1 MTWLRTLVHHLTW
14 RLRGVRVTALIG
26 RSGTGKSFRAQLIAT
41 RHGMDLI
48 IDDGLLIRD
57 QKILGGRS
65 AKVAINAIAAVKA
78 AVFHDPRAAQEARRR
93 IAAMRPRRVLVLGTS
108 AKMVQLITRRLGLPA
123 PHRYLHIEEI
133 ASRAEIDAARAARE
147 SEGKHII
154 PVPPVEVR
162 RDYAHM
168 AIDAIRIFW
177 QRGVLR
183 NKGLVFEKT
192 EVRGESRGAVSVS
205 ETALTQM
212 VAHCLHEHDPR
223 LHLARVIVSK
233 STGAWALE
241 AIVDVPSG
249 LAVGSGLHDLRE
261 LIMSSL
267 QRYAGLVLSQVD
279 VTVGNLLPDG
289 DGDPAG

>member
-48 IDDGLLIRD
+48 IDDGLLIRN

-65 AKVAINAIAAVKA
+65 AKGANNALAAVKT
-78 AVFHDPRAAQEARRR
+78 AVFHDPRAAQGARRR

-123 PHRYLHIEEI
+123 PHKYLHIEEI

-183 NKGLVFEKT
+183 KKGMVFEKT
-192 EVRGESRGAVSVS
+192 EVLGESRGAVSVS
-205 ETALTQM
+205 EAALTQM
-212 VAHCLHEHDPR
+212 VTHCLHEHDPSLR
-223 LHLARVIVSK
+223 LARVIVSK

-241 AIVDVPSG
+241 VIVDVPSG
-249 LAVGSGLHDLRE
+249 VAAGPGLHDLRE

-279 VTVGNLLPDG
+279 VTVGSLLPDP
-289 DGDPAG
+289 DGKPR

>member
-1 MTWLRTLVHHLTW
+1 M
-14 RLRGVRVTALIG
+14 RVTALIG

-48 IDDGLLIRD
+48 IDDGLLIRN

-65 AKVAINAIAAVKA
+65 AKVANNALAAVKT
-78 AVFHDPRAAQEARRR
+78 AVFHDPRAAQGARRR

-108 AKMVQLITRRLGLPA
+108 ARMVQLITRRLALPA
-123 PHRYLHIEEI
+123 PHKYLHIEEI
-133 ASRAEIDAARAARE
+133 ASRAEIDAARTARE

-183 NKGLVFEKT
+183 NKGMVFEKT
-192 EVRGESRGAVSVS
+192 EVIGESRGAVSVS
-205 ETALTQM
+205 EAALTQM
-212 VAHCLHEHDPR
+212 VAHCLHEHDPSLR
-223 LHLARVIVSK
+223 LARVIVSK

-241 AIVDVPSG
+241 VIVDVPSG
-249 LAVGSGLHDLRE
+249 AAAGPGLHDLRE

-279 VTVGNLLPDG
+279 VTVGSLLPDA
-289 DGDPAG
+289 DG

>member
-1 MTWLRTLVHHLTW
+1 M
-14 RLRGVRVTALIG
+14 RVTALIG

-48 IDDGLLIRD
+48 IDDGLLIRN

-65 AKVAINAIAAVKA
+65 AKVANNALAAVKT
-78 AVFHDPRAAQEARRR
+78 AVFHDPRAAQGARRR

-108 AKMVQLITRRLGLPA
+108 ARMVQLITRRLALPA
-123 PHRYLHIEEI
+123 PHKYLHIEEI

-183 NKGLVFEKT
+183 NKGMVFEKT
-192 EVRGESRGAVSVS
+192 EVIGESRGAVSVS
-205 ETALTQM
+205 EAALTQM
-212 VAHCLHEHDPR
+212 VAHCLHEHDPSLR
-223 LHLARVIVSK
+223 LARVIVSK

-241 AIVDVPSG
+241 VIVDVPSG
-249 LAVGSGLHDLRE
+249 AAAGPGLHDLRE

-267 QRYAGLVLSQVD
+267 QRYAGLVLSHVD
-279 VTVGNLLPDG
+279 VTVGSLLPDA
-289 DGDPAG
+289 DGYPPA

>member
-1 MTWLRTLVHHLTW
+1 MHHLTW

-48 IDDGLLIRD
+48 IDDGLLIRN

-65 AKVAINAIAAVKA
+65 AKVANNALAAVKT
-78 AVFHDPRAAQEARRR
+78 AVFHDPRAAQGARRR

-108 AKMVQLITRRLGLPA
+108 ARMVQLITRRLALPA

-183 NKGLVFEKT
+183 NKGMVFEKT
-192 EVRGESRGAVSVS
+192 EVIGESRGAVSVS
-205 ETALTQM
+205 EAALTQM
-212 VAHCLHEHDPR
+212 VAHCLHEHDPSLR
-223 LHLARVIVSK
+223 LARVIVSK

-241 AIVDVPSG
+241 VIVDVPSG
-249 LAVGSGLHDLRE
+249 AAAGPGLHDLRE

-279 VTVGNLLPDG
+279 VTVGSLLPDA
-289 DGDPAG
+289 DGYPPA

>member
-1 MTWLRTLVHHLTW
+1 M
-14 RLRGVRVTALIG
+14 RVTALIG

-48 IDDGLLIRD
+48 IDDGLLIRN

-65 AKVAINAIAAVKA
+65 AKVANNALAAVKT
-78 AVFHDPRAAQEARRR
+78 AVFHDPRAAQGARRR

-108 AKMVQLITRRLGLPA
+108 ARMVQLITRRLALPA

-183 NKGLVFEKT
+183 NKGMVFEKT
-192 EVRGESRGAVSVS
+192 EVIGESRGAVSVS
-205 ETALTQM
+205 EAALTQM
-212 VAHCLHEHDPR
+212 VAHCLHEHDPSLR
-223 LHLARVIVSK
+223 LARVIVSK

-241 AIVDVPSG
+241 VIVDVPSG
-249 LAVGSGLHDLRE
+249 AAAGPGLHDLRE

-279 VTVGNLLPDG
+279 VTVGSLLPDA
-289 DGDPAG
+289 DGYPPA

>member
-1 MTWLRTLVHHLTW
+1 M
-14 RLRGVRVTALIG
+14 RVTALIG

-48 IDDGLLIRD
+48 IDDGLLIRN

-65 AKVAINAIAAVKA
+65 AKVANNALAAVKT
-78 AVFHDPRAAQEARRR
+78 AVFHDPRAAQGARRR

-108 AKMVQLITRRLGLPA
+108 ARMVQLITRRLALPA
-123 PHRYLHIEEI
+123 PHKYLHIEEI

-183 NKGLVFEKT
+183 NKGMVFEKT
-192 EVRGESRGAVSVS
+192 EVIGESRGAVSVS
-205 ETALTQM
+205 EAALTQM
-212 VAHCLHEHDPR
+212 VAHCLHEHDPSLR
-223 LHLARVIVSK
+223 LARVIVSK

-241 AIVDVPSG
+241 VIVDVPSG
-249 LAVGSGLHDLRE
+249 AAAGPGLHDLRE

-279 VTVGNLLPDG
+279 VTVGSLLPDA
-289 DGDPAG
+289 DGYPSA

>member
-1 MTWLRTLVHHLTW
+1 MHHLTW

-48 IDDGLLIRD
+48 IDDGLLIRN

-65 AKVAINAIAAVKA
+65 AKVANNALAAVKT
-78 AVFHDPRAAQEARRR
+78 AVFHDPRAAQGARRR

-108 AKMVQLITRRLGLPA
+108 AKMVQLITRRLALPA
-123 PHRYLHIEEI
+123 PHKYLHIEEI
-133 ASRAEIDAARAARE
+133 ASRAEIDAARTARE

-183 NKGLVFEKT
+183 NKGMVFEKT
-192 EVRGESRGAVSVS
+192 EVIGESRGAVSVS
-205 ETALTQM
+205 EAALTQM
-212 VAHCLHEHDPR
+212 VAHCLHEHDPSLR
-223 LHLARVIVSK
+223 LARVIVSK

-241 AIVDVPSG
+241 VIVDVPSG
-249 LAVGSGLHDLRE
+249 AAAGPGLHDLRE

-279 VTVGNLLPDG
+279 VTVGSLLPDA
-289 DGDPAG
+289 DYPSA

>member
-1 MTWLRTLVHHLTW
+1 M
-14 RLRGVRVTALIG
+14 RVTALIG

-48 IDDGLLIRD
+48 IDDGLLIRN

-65 AKVAINAIAAVKA
+65 AKVANNALAAVKT
-78 AVFHDPRAAQEARRR
+78 AVFHDPRAAQGARRR

-108 AKMVQLITRRLGLPA
+108 ARMVQLITRRLALPA
-123 PHRYLHIEEI
+123 PHKYLHIEEI

-183 NKGLVFEKT
+183 NKGMVFEKT
-192 EVRGESRGAVSVS
+192 EVIGESRGAVSVS
-205 ETALTQM
+205 EAALTQM
-212 VAHCLHEHDPR
+212 VAHCLHEHDPSLR
-223 LHLARVIVSK
+223 LARVIVSK

-241 AIVDVPSG
+241 VIVDVPSG
-249 LAVGSGLHDLRE
+249 AAAGPGLHDLRE

-279 VTVGNLLPDG
+279 VTVGSLLPDA
-289 DGDPAG
+289 DGYPPA

>member
-1 MTWLRTLVHHLTW
+1 M
-14 RLRGVRVTALIG
+14 RVTALIG

-41 RHGMDLI
+41 HHGMDLI
-48 IDDGLLIRD
+48 IDDGLLIRN

-65 AKVAINAIAAVKA
+65 AKVANNALAAVKT
-78 AVFHDPRAAQEARRR
+78 AVFHDPRAAQGARRW
-93 IAAMRPRRVLVLGTS
+93 IAAIRPRRVLVLGTS
-108 AKMVQLITRRLGLPA
+108 ARMVQLITRRLALPA

-183 NKGLVFEKT
+183 NKGMVFEKT
-192 EVRGESRGAVSVS
+192 EVIGGSRGAVSVS
-205 ETALTQM
+205 EAALTQM
-212 VAHCLHEHDPR
+212 VAHCLHEHDPSLR
-223 LHLARVIVSK
+223 LARVIVSK

-241 AIVDVPSG
+241 VIVDVPSG
-249 LAVGSGLHDLRE
+249 AAAGPGLHDLRE

-279 VTVGNLLPDG
+279 VTVGSLLPDA
-289 DGDPAG
+289 DR